1 MCFVVVTFCKLYIV
15 LLSLK
20 LLVLSS
26 CIFIQKAIRMSIR
39 RTFLLILTARWFY
52 SLKLYVKL
60 IYNKLVLHVLNNG
73 VFEYECVDKP

>member
-39 RTFLLILTARWFY
+39 RTFLLILTAR
-52 SLKLYVKL
+52 LKLYVKL